1 MLLPIKKKLEK
12 PMDKKQK
19 NQRKHLELK
28 ISKGVILKPGRE
40 QSILNRH
47 HWLFS
52 GAIYSYPEEM
62 IDGEIYPVFSAA
74 GELLGYGYFNRRCSL
89 AGRLISFG
97 SQEPFTA
104 IKNNL
109 LTAINWRN
117 FLYPRAEAIRLV
129 NGESDHL
136 PGLIVDRYGPGLVIQ
151 ISTLGM
157 EKLKPFLLEQLEA
170 NLKPEFIYEKSLLPS
185 RKEEGMEE
193 IEMLISGCL
202 QEPILVEEQGLKFKV
217 YIRQSQKTGFFLD
230 QREMRQL
237 VRQLSSNC
245 KVLDGFSYTGGF
257 ALSALSGGALKV
269 DLVDYSSRA
278 LKTAGENLLLN
289 GFSENSFKLIEADMF
304 DFLQKVD
311 RLDYNLVILDPP
323 ALAKKKAD
331 LKSAI
336 KAYRQLNRLTM
347 LKMPARSLLLTFSC
361 SYYLNSQLFQ
371 KIIFQAALEAER
383 EVKIIQRH
391 RQAFDHPVS
400 IFHPESDYLK
410 GFLLAIN

>member
-1 MLLPIKKKLEK
+1 
-12 PMDKKQK
+12 MDKKQK

-40 QSILNRH
+40 QSISNRH